1 MQNKLKKYRLNL
13 TPVLSDFSLLIV
25 GIFLLIVVGTTYQLA
40 QSENP
45 TPFDTEKYFDTG
57 LYSISGEDSMN
68 LVMDIKSKILPD
80 ILESLEDN
88 TLISLRIEGHT
99 DRDPVTMKKGRRF
112 TNNDELSFFRA
123 QTFSQILNTI
133 VKEQAPEKSKEL
145 LRHTVLSAYGSN
157 KEKFG
162 YKQINDKDWVVFDRD
177 SLPKTVI
184 AFGPADSTSIAKE
197 AFKLNRRVVV
207 NIVKRGI

>member
-1 MQNKLKKYRLNL
+1 
-13 TPVLSDFSLLIV
+13 
-25 GIFLLIVVGTTYQLA
+25 
-40 QSENP
+40 
-45 TPFDTEKYFDTG
+45 
-57 LYSISGEDSMN
+57 MN

-99 DRDPVTMKKGRRF
+99 DRDPVTTKKGRRF

-184 AFGPADSTSIAKE
+184 EFGPADSTSIAKE
-197 AFKLNRRVVV
+197 AFKKNRRVVV
-207 NIVKRGI
+207 NIVKKGYIA

>member
-1 MQNKLKKYRLNL
+1 M

-25 GIFLLIVVGTTYQLA
+25 GVFLLIVVGTTYQLS

-45 TPFDTEKYFDTG
+45 TPFETEKYFDTG
-57 LYSISGEDSMN
+57 LYSISGNDSMK
-68 LVMDIKSKILPD
+68 LVGDIKSKILPD
-80 ILESLEDN
+80 ILESLENN

-99 DRDPVTMKKGRRF
+99 DRDPVTTKKGRRF
-112 TNNDELSFFRA
+112 TNNNELSFFRA
-123 QTFSQILNTI
+123 QTFNQILSDI

-162 YKQINDKDWVVFDRD
+162 YKQVSNKKWIVFDRD
-177 SLPKTVI
+177 SLPKMAI
-184 AFGPADSTSIAKE
+184 AYGPSDSSSIANE
-197 AFKLNRRVVV
+197 AFKKNRRVVV
-207 NIVKRGI
+207 NIVKKGI